1 MFENLKMVLNQL
13 SILTT
18 WMSSPCSTWLVV
30 ILILWNNVSAFK
42 RTNSDLWKV
51 PRSIF
56 TTIWMFFSKWW
67 FRTIFQIFEYFP
79 DFPLKRVRHT
89 QFTFGWDFWLQM
101 LPKNFLWGL
110 ETCLKY
116 VTTSPD
122 LGLSNGTKIVA
133 FGALE
138 KIRHP
143 YLKKRRPHLAFESY
157 FSKCVLEAKTSLKH
171 LNIVSEAKYGTC
183 RAF

>member
-1 MFENLKMVLNQL
+1 MIWELFKGPSWCVWKLRHCFTKLK
-13 SILTT
+13 
-18 WMSSPCSTWLVV
+18 WLQVEVEHGELIQVV
-30 ILILWNNVSAFK
+30 
-42 RTNSDLWKV
+42 R
-51 PRSIF
+51 
-56 TTIWMFFSKWW
+56 MFFSKWW

-79 DFPLKRVRHT
+79 DFPLKRVRQT
-89 QFTFGWDFWLQM
+89 QFTFGWNFWLQM

-138 KIRHP
+138 KIRHAK
-143 YLKKRRPHLAFESY
+143 LKKRRPHLAFESY
-157 FSKCVLEAKTSLKH
+157 FSTWK
-171 LNIVSEAKYGTC
+171 NSEKS
-183 RAF
+183 

>member
-1 MFENLKMVLNQL
+1 MRFTFQCTNLAFWRPEWVHRVPLR
-13 SILTT
+13 
-18 WMSSPCSTWLVV
+18 LVV

-42 RTNSDLWKV
+42 RTNSDLWKF

-157 FSKCVLEAKTSLKH
+157 FSKLKFSKTLQK
-171 LNIVSEAKYGTC
+171 SENT
-183 RAF
+183 

>member
-1 MFENLKMVLNQL
+1 MRFTFQCTNLAFWRPEWVHRVPLR
-13 SILTT
+13 
-18 WMSSPCSTWLVV
+18 LVV
-30 ILILWNNVSAFK
+30 ILILCNNVSAFK

-157 FSKCVLEAKTSLKH
+157 FSNC
-171 LNIVSEAKYGTC
+171 NIGQKGCTTTPKIIRTWSSQ
-183 RAF
+183 